1 MRKTF
6 NWSIV
11 IIFLLLFVMSG
22 CTTSEKKK
30 ENSDKLSIFT
40 TVYPLQFFTEQI
52 GGEFVEVH
60 SVYPPGSD
68 EHTFEPSQKDM
79 INLSESDLFIYI
91 GLGLESFIQKALPI
105 LKNEGTKTLEVSK
118 NLHIQEGTEDH
129 EDHHEDHDGHDH
141 GNHNHGDIDPHIW
154 IDPIYSIDIAEQIK
168 NTLTELLPEQKEYFH
183 QQFEDVKTKLLD
195 LDTSFKQITSNAK
208 RKEFI
213 VSHAAY
219 GYWEERYGIK
229 MIPVSG
235 ISSADEP
242 SQKDLQNIVELAQ
255 KYNIS
260 YVLQEQNVN
269 SKLLEII
276 KEEIGAK
283 NILPLHNLSVLTDND
298 MKHGDDY
305 FSLMEKNISSL
316 NQALNE

>member
-1 MRKTF
+1 MKKTF
-6 NWSIV
+6 IWFIV
-11 IIFLLLFVMSG
+11 ILLLIVMTG
-22 CTTSEKKK
+22 CTTNENKE
-30 ENSDKLSIFT
+30 ENSNQLSIYT

-52 GGEFVEVH
+52 GGDLVEVH

-79 INLSESDLFIYI
+79 IDLSESDLFIYI

-105 LKNEGTKTLEVSK
+105 LKDEGTKTLEVSK
-118 NLHIQEGTEDH
+118 NLKIQERTE
-129 EDHHEDHDGHDH
+129 ETDHHEDHDGDHD
-141 GNHNHGDIDPHIW
+141 HGDIDPHIW

-168 NTLTELLPEQKEYFH
+168 NTLTELLPEQKEFFH
-183 QQFEDVKTKLLD
+183 QQFEALKTKLKR
-195 LDTSFKQITSNAK
+195 LDTAFKQITSIAK

-242 SQKDLQNIVELAQ
+242 SQKDLQNIVELAN
-255 KYNIS
+255 KNNIT

-269 SKLLEII
+269 SRLLEII
-276 KEEIGAK
+276 KKEIGAK
-283 NILPLHNLSVLTDND
+283 DSLPLHNLSVLTDND
-298 MKHGDDY
+298 VKQGDDY
-305 FSLMEKNISSL
+305 FSLMEKNLRSL